1 MARWLALL
9 LLVAGCRQP
18 GPAGPV
24 HFAREEVWLDVRPGV
39 LVVSATYH
47 FTCAA
52 KQPVIGLMSYPFP
65 VDSLNP
71 YPDSIVIARYES
83 GPPAAGLAA
92 RSFERN
98 DTAVV
103 FPLRFAP
110 GREDSFF
117 AWYRQP
123 LRSNSARY
131 IVTSTR
137 QWRRPIDRAS
147 FRVSVPARFRAVELS
162 FEPDSVVIVDS
173 IRNYYFTRRQFWPD
187 RDVVVEWA
195 R

>member
-1 MARWLALL
+1 MARWFVLVLL
-9 LLVAGCRQP
+9 LAACRRAE
-18 GPAGPV
+18 PAGPV

-39 LVVSATYH
+39 LAVSATYH

-52 KQPVIGLMSYPFP
+52 KEPIGAVVSYPFP

-71 YPDSIVIARYES
+71 YPDSILIPGYR
-83 GPPAAGLAA
+83 
-92 RSFERN
+92 FDRN
-98 DTAVV
+98 DTAVTFV
-103 FPLRFAP
+103 MHFAP

-137 QWRRPIDRAS
+137 KWRRPIDRAV
-147 FRVSVPARFRAVELS
+147 FRVSVPARFCGVALS
-162 FEPDSVVIVDS
+162 FEPDSIVIVDS
-173 IRNYYFTRRQFWPD
+173 VRNYYFTRTRFWPD
-187 RDVVVEWA
+187 RDVVVQWDETA
-195 R
+195 GSR